1 MSESAWWICLL
12 VGLALAGY
20 SLRATLWAK
29 PEDRPR
35 RWALLALTSLLGVLL
50 GGWIVGWDSWPGGLV
65 AGLAVVELGPAALSA
80 GRRVF
85 GRVGNSSIPSNSSK
99 GPE

>member
-1 MSESAWWICLL
+1 MSESVWWITLII
-12 VGLALAGY
+12 GLALAGY

-65 AGLAVVELGPAALSA
+65 AGLAVVELGPAALAA

-85 GRVGNSSIPSNSSK
+85 GRVG
-99 GPE
+99 GPGGEP

>member
-1 MSESAWWICLL
+1 MSESVWWITLV

-20 SLRATLWAK
+20 SLRATLWAP

-35 RWALLALTSLLGVLL
+35 RWALLALTATLGVLL
-50 GGWIVGWDSWPGGLV
+50 GGWVFGWDSWPGGLV
-65 AGLAVVELGPAALSA
+65 AGLAVVELGPAALAA

-85 GRVGNSSIPSNSSK
+85 GRFGGSPEKPDSSK
-99 GPE
+99 D